1 MPYSGNKSKINTNRA
16 VVVPFAG
23 HTNKN
28 QTTVSSLASIYV
40 PFLVSEIQIRGI
52 HTNFDADFREMYF
65 TSSLVDGGPLG
76 SAFAGI
82 LGDTTASSKTVKYVF
97 QNPREINGSYDFT
110 YHSIDPHS
118 FDFSTGYMP
127 GQGFATEVPSLG
139 GIANIV
145 DGNVSNV
152 YQNADPL
159 LPVGS
164 AILGA
169 PTGRVLFIIEFI
181 AYKE

>member
-16 VVVPFAG
+16 IVVPFEG
-23 HTNKN
+23 HTNRL

-82 LGDTTASSKTVKYVF
+82 LGDTTASSKTIKYVF
-97 QNPREINGSYDFT
+97 QNPREINGSYNFT
-110 YHSIDPHS
+110 YHLIDPMS
-118 FDFSTGYMP
+118 FYFPVGFMP
-127 GQGFATEVPSLG
+127 GYGHATSIPTAGGLA
-139 GIANIV
+139 GIALN
-145 DGNVSNV
+145 DNSYVSPAAMAV
-152 YQNADPL
+152 E
-159 LPVGS
+159 V
-164 AILGA
+164 LGA
-169 PTGRVLFIIEFI
+169 PTGRVLFILEFI
-181 AYKE
+181 AYKD

>member
-16 VVVPFAG
+16 IVVPFAS
-23 HTNKN
+23 HTIRD
-28 QTTVSSLASIYV
+28 QTTVSSSASIYV

-82 LGDTTASSKTVKYVF
+82 LGDTTASSKTIKYVF

-110 YHSIDPHS
+110 YHLLDPVS
-118 FDFSTGYMP
+118 FYFPLGYEP
-127 GQGFATEVPSLG
+127 GVGHATSVPTSGFLAGLTLNNDSNAAP
-139 GIANIV
+139 IAM
-145 DGNVSNV
+145 
-152 YQNADPL
+152 AE
-159 LPVGS
+159 
-164 AILGA
+164 AMLGA
-169 PTGRVLFIIEFI
+169 PTGRVLFILEFI
-181 AYKE
+181 AHKD

>member
-28 QTTVSSLASIYV
+28 QTTVSSSASIYV

-97 QNPREINGSYDFT
+97 QNPREINGSYNFT
-110 YHSIDPHS
+110 YHLIDPLS
-118 FDFSTGYMP
+118 FYFPVGFMP
-127 GQGFATEVPSLG
+127 GYGHATSIPTAGGLA
-139 GIANIV
+139 GIAANDNSNIAPAPGAEAV
-145 DGNVSNV
+145 
-152 YQNADPL
+152 
-159 LPVGS
+159 
-164 AILGA
+164 LGA

>member
-16 VVVPFAG
+16 IVVPFAG
-23 HTNKN
+23 HVNRD

-82 LGDTTASSKTVKYVF
+82 LGDTTASSKTIKYVF

-110 YHSIDPHS
+110 YHLIDPVS
-118 FDFSTGYMP
+118 FYFPLGFEPGVGHATSVPTAGFFSR
-127 GQGFATEVPSLG
+127 SC
-139 GIANIV
+139 I
-145 DGNVSNV
+145 
-152 YQNADPL
+152 
-159 LPVGS
+159 
-164 AILGA
+164 
-169 PTGRVLFIIEFI
+169 
-181 AYKE
+181 K

>member
-1 MPYSGNKSKINTNRA
+1 MPFSGNKSKVNTNKA
-16 VVVPFAG
+16 IVVPFNSHA
-23 HTNKN
+23 NQF
-28 QTTVSSLASIYV
+28 QTTVSSSASIYV

-97 QNPREINGSYDFT
+97 QNPREINGSYNFT
-110 YHSIDPHS
+110 YHLIDPMS
-118 FDFSTGYMP
+118 FYFPLGFQLNSTD
-127 GQGFATEVPSLG
+127 ATSEPTNG
-139 GIANIV
+139 GISGMLA
-145 DGNVSNV
+145 DPSNV
-152 YQNADPL
+152 FDAATNAA
-159 LPVGS
+159 GS